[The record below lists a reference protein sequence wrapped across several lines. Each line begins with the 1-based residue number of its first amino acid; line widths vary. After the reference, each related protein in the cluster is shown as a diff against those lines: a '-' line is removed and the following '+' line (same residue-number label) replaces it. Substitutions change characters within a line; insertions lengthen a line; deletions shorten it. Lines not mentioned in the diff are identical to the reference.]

1 MPIIIGR
8 MTKHK
13 SILIVDDEVKIND
26 VLRDYF
32 QSLGYIVY
40 QAFDGRTALEIF
52 DKSLPSLVLLDL
64 MLPDISGEEVCQ
76 RIRRKSRTP
85 VIMLTAKTSED
96 DLLKGFD
103 LGADDYIAKPF
114 SLKEVNVRV
123 KAVLRRVD
131 TDELAGEP
139 VVFGD
144 GELLIDYKKR
154 IVKVNGNETALTPTE
169 FDLLATLSKSPY
181 KAFSREQLISFAL
194 GDDFLGYDRTID
206 TYIKT
211 IRQKIEKNPK
221 TPRFIITVHGVGY
234 RFEG

>member
-1 MPIIIGR
+1 
-8 MTKHK
+8 
-13 SILIVDDEVKIND
+13 VDDETKINE
-26 VLRDYF
+26 VLKDYF
-32 QSLGYIVY
+32 LAQGYGVY
-40 QAFDGRTALEIF
+40 QAFDGKTALEIF
-52 DKSLPSLVLLDL
+52 DKSPISLVLLDL
-64 MLPDISGEEVCQ
+64 MLPDISGEDVC
-76 RIRRKSRTP
+76 RALRKKSRIP
-85 VIMLTAKTSED
+85 VIMLTAKAGED

-131 TDELAGEP
+131 TDELAEAP
-139 VVFGD
+139 VSFGD

-154 IVKVNGNETALTPTE
+154 IVKVDGKEVLLTPSE
-169 FDLLATLSKSPY
+169 FNLLATMSKSPT
-181 KAFSREQLISFAL
+181 KAFSREQLITFAL

-221 TPRFIITVHGVGY
+221 APRFIITVHGVGY

>member
-1 MPIIIGR
+1 

-13 SILIVDDEVKIND
+13 NILIVDDETKINE
-26 VLRDYF
+26 VLKDYF
-32 QSLGYIVY
+32 MAQGYGVY
-40 QAFDGRTALEIF
+40 QAFDGKTALEIF
-52 DKSLPSLVLLDL
+52 DKTTPSLVLLDL
-64 MLPDISGEEVCQ
+64 MLPDISGEEVC
-76 RIRRKSRTP
+76 RTIRRKSRIP

-131 TDELAGEP
+131 TDELAGAP
-139 VVFGD
+139 VSFGD

-154 IVKVNGNETALTPTE
+154 IVRLGGSEVSLTPTE
-169 FDLLATLSKSPY
+169 FNLLATLSKSPY

-221 TPRFIITVHGVGY
+221 TPRFITTVHGVGY